1 MELDQPLQIT
11 VETLRLLKRGP
22 DVEFKVTPEDDTKT
36 VMMSCLGGT
45 GYRNMARRSQESSI
59 EYFEKGVAR
68 LLKRVK
74 SSFGE
79 V

>member
-1 MELDQPLQIT
+1 MILDFGL
-11 VETLRLLKRGP
+11 
-22 DVEFKVTPEDDTKT
+22 DVEFKVTPENDTKT
-36 VMMSCLGGT
+36 VMM

-79 V
+79 D